1 MEGMEDY
8 CMTFYLIDLEPF
20 KSKAYLLKCPSAKVY
35 GRTPSGHR
43 KSVLL
48 TAFLFF
54 LFCSKN
60 GIVSKDPL
68 QKESKVG
75 INTALNF
82 FREEKGLLK
91 L

>member
-1 MEGMEDY
+1 
-8 CMTFYLIDLEPF
+8 MTFYLIDLEPF
-20 KSKAYLLKCPSAKVY
+20 KTIAYLLKCPSAKVY